1 MRTIQKIQA
10 LSGVLLLSVVMQVGA
25 VPITGEIGMGGSFI
39 PVDSG
44 WNATGTAAATGID
57 FNPNYFSVNRAT
69 GDFASVGNFG
79 SITDF
84 QFDPYLGI
92 NDGSGGVTLVSSI
105 AGFWAIDDFSF
116 ELTSVTKGTTN
127 DPGRFLVLDGTGIIS
142 AAGFENTA
150 GTWSF
155 TGDTTNAGIFTWSAG
170 SAAVASVPEPGI
182 LALLGMGLIGFA
194 GRKKIIR

>member
-10 LSGVLLLSVVMQVGA
+10 LSSVLLLSVVMQVGA
-25 VPITGEIGMGGSFI
+25 VPITGAIGMGGNFI
-39 PVDSG
+39 PVDSR

-69 GDFASVGNFG
+69 GDFASVGNVG

-84 QFDPYLGI
+84 QFGLGMGI
-92 NDGSGGVTLVSSI
+92 NDGSGGIMSVSSI

-116 ELTSVTKGTTN
+116 ELTSVTKGIAN
-127 DPGRFLVLDGTGIIS
+127 DPGRFLILDGTGIIS
-142 AAGFENTA
+142 ATGFDNTA

-155 TGDTTNAGIFTWSAG
+155 RGDTTNSGTFTWSAG

-182 LALLGMGLIGFA
+182 LALLGMGLVGFA